1 MAVLSKG
8 IIMEDRKSTILATR
22 PSISRAR
29 AAGLRVRHA
38 VLLVPFALMGAA
50 GAQAEITAIAGNA
63 QGSVDAVKTA
73 VVALI
78 GVGVIIVLL
87 FWGAKKLKPA

>member
-1 MAVLSKG
+1 
-8 IIMEDRKSTILATR
+8 MEYRKLDTLDFRPTIS
-22 PSISRAR
+22 PAR
-29 AAGLRVRHA
+29 AAGMRLRNL
-38 VLLVPFALMGAA
+38 VLLAPFALMGGA
-50 GAQAEITAIAGNA
+50 GAQAEIATIAGNA

-87 FWGAKKLKPA
+87 FWGAKKLRPA

>member
-1 MAVLSKG
+1 MKDSL
-8 IIMEDRKSTILATR
+8 TLATR

-29 AAGLRVRHA
+29 AAGLRLRHTL
-38 VLLVPFALMGAA
+38 LLVPFALMGAA
-50 GAQAEITAIAGNA
+50 GAQAEIGTIAATA

-87 FWGAKKLKPA
+87 FWGAKKLKPS